1 MKIPAFEEIIL
12 SRLDFSDNG
21 NYLKSEFEKS
31 RVGKVPVYINLTTVS
46 KSDLN
51 VLVMALEKTFIELK
65 LHTRFPYP
73 TYLISEHP
81 VDSIFPVV
89 LSTKELPEHFF
100 KKIKRPNNKEL
111 QLLNKLG
118 LTVDKL
124 TNFDRNKILDQ
135 FIETSLPQRKLYE
148 LSKELY
154 FLETIYKQLNE
165 RQNEKQKK

>member
-1 MKIPAFEEIIL
+1 MKIPVFEEIIL
-12 SRLDFSDNG
+12 SRFDFEDNG
-21 NYLKSEFEKS
+21 NYLRSEFQHS
-31 RVGKVPVYINLTTVS
+31 RVGKVPTYINLTSVA

-51 VLVMALEKTFIELK
+51 ILVLALEKTFEELK

-73 TYLISEHP
+73 TYLICEYP
-81 VDSIFPVV
+81 LESIFPIV

-124 TNFDRNKILDQ
+124 TNFDRNKILDE
-135 FIETSLPQRKLYE
+135 FIDTSVPQRKLYE
-148 LSKELY
+148 ISKELY
-154 FLETIYKQLNE
+154 FLETIYKHLNE
-165 RQNEKQKK
+165 KQNEKQKK